1 LQPVNPDEYHTQLT
15 QKIRQL
21 REDFQTLQLP
31 DIEVH
36 ESPPI
41 HYRMRAE
48 FRIWHEQQRAHY
60 AMNHPGE
67 KNTYIIK
74 DFPAGSRLINT
85 LIPPLLEA
93 INASEVLSRRLFSAE
108 FLTTLS
114 GDALITLIYH
124 KPLDDEW
131 QTAARDLQT
140 QLGVPVIGRSRKQ
153 KIVLQRDSVQ
163 ETLQVANRDYHYQ
176 QMESSFTQPNAEV
189 NQKMLNWALERSRG
203 CGGDLL
209 ELYCGNGNFTC
220 VLAQQFERV
229 LATEISKLS
238 VRSAEHNLNAN
249 QVDNVSI
256 VRMSSEE
263 LTEALNGVRP
273 FRRLRDI
280 DLQGYRFTTV
290 FVDPP
295 RAGLD
300 EGTLRLTQRFDH
312 IIYISCNPETLRENL
327 ETLSDTHD
335 INHFAVFDQ
344 FPYTQHLECGVFLTK
359 KVPV

>member
-1 LQPVNPDEYHTQLT
+1 MQPVNPEEYQAQFT
-15 QKIRQL
+15 QKIHQL
-21 REDFQTLQLP
+21 REGFKTLRLP
-31 DIEVH
+31 DIELH

-60 AMNHPGE
+60 AMSYPGG
-67 KNTYIIK
+67 KNTYIIE
-74 DFPAGSRLINT
+74 DFPAGSRLINS
-85 LIPPLLEA
+85 LMPLLLEA
-93 INASEVLSRRLFSAE
+93 VNTSEVLSRRLFTAE

-124 KPLDDEW
+124 KALDDAWE
-131 QTAARDLQT
+131 TAARDLQT
-140 QLGVPVIGRSRKQ
+140 RLGVPIIGRSRKQ
-153 KIVLQRDSVQ
+153 KIVLQRDYVE
-163 ETLQVANRDYHYQ
+163 ETLQVANRDYHYR
-176 QMESSFTQPNAEV
+176 QMESGFTQPNAEV
-189 NQKMLNWALERSRG
+189 NQKMLSWALERARG

-238 VRSAEHNLNAN
+238 VRSAEHNLRTN
-249 QVDNVSI
+249 QVNTVSI

-263 LTEALNGVRP
+263 LTDALNGVRP
-273 FRRLRDI
+273 FRRLRDTN
-280 DLQGYRFTTV
+280 LQDYRFTTV

-300 EGTLRLTQRFDH
+300 EGTLRLTQRFDR

-327 ETLSDTHD
+327 VALSVTHD

-344 FPYTQHLECGVFLTK
+344 FPYTHHLECGVYLTK
-359 KVPV
+359 KVLV